1 MTEKT
6 TPEVIE
12 IEATEIAVS
21 TEPLKD
27 ANELIVVE
35 QLPIITQQ
43 LQSIKQEIIQR
54 TSYALSLDVTE
65 DNYKEIKKIRSELNA
80 SFNELEAK
88 RKEVKKAVL
97 APYNEFE
104 TAFKENVTDVFRP
117 AIAEVGERITAVEDG
132 LKQKKS
138 EEVEAYFVEY
148 AASKN
153 IDFLSFADMDL
164 NINLTVS
171 KKSLKDKIKATI
183 DKVCDDLAMIDTQ
196 EYKAEILVEYKK
208 SLNVSQ
214 AILTVTN
221 RMKEIEVER
230 QRAEEAARIAAEKA
244 AIENNVDKAIEDSF
258 APPVVLST
266 PEAVEMPVAD
276 FTEPTEC
283 SEMPQADFTEQAQP
297 SRKYVLTFKIETYK
311 ERHIAV
317 LKRTLDNLEKDGL
330 KYEQC

>member
-171 KKSLKDKIKATI
+171 KKSLKDKIKVTI

-221 RMKEIEVER
+221 RMKEIEAER
-230 QRAEEAARIAAEKA
+230 QRTEETARIAAEKA

-258 APPVVLST
+258 APPVVLSA
-266 PEAVEMPVAD
+266 PEVVEMPVAD
-276 FTEPTEC
+276 FTESTEC
-283 SEMPQADFTEQAQP
+283 SEMPQADFSEQTETV
-297 SRKYVLTFKIETYK
+297 RTYVLSLKIKTTK
-311 ERHIAV
+311 ERHIAI
-317 LKRTLDNLEKDGL
+317 LKRTLDNLKEDGL
-330 KYEQC
+330 EYEQC